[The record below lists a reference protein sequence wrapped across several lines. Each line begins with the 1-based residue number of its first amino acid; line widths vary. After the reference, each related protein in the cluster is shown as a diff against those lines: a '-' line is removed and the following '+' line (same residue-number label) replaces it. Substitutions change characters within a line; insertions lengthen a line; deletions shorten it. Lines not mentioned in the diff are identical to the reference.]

1 MESFS
6 TVWICKKF
14 NWNVVVNK
22 PNNEVG
28 IGIIVR
34 DHNGELL
41 KSRMA
46 FKPYI
51 IDSGIDDQVL
61 AAFAIVIFRR
71 DVELKKVVLKGDV
84 FTLKEQVNLKFF

>member
-1 MESFS
+1 M
-6 TVWICKKF
+6 WICKKF

-22 PNNEVG
+22 PNNEIG

-46 FKPYI
+46 FISLIRELMRCRQY
-51 IDSGIDDQVL
+51 SQL
-61 AAFAIVIFRR
+61 IVIFRR
-71 DVELKKVVLKGDV
+71 DIDLKKVVLKGDV
-84 FTLKEQVNLKFF
+84 VTT

>member
-1 MESFS
+1 
-6 TVWICKKF
+6 VWICKKF

-22 PNNEVG
+22 PNNEIG

-46 FKPYI
+46 FISLIRELMRCRQY
-51 IDSGIDDQVL
+51 SQL
-61 AAFAIVIFRR
+61 IVIFRR
-71 DVELKKVVLKGDV
+71 DIDLKKVVLKGDV
-84 FTLKEQVNLKFF
+84 VTT

>member
-1 MESFS
+1 M
-6 TVWICKKF
+6 F

-22 PNNEVG
+22 PNNEIG

-46 FKPYI
+46 FISLIRELMRCRQY
-51 IDSGIDDQVL
+51 SQL
-61 AAFAIVIFRR
+61 IVIFRR
-71 DVELKKVVLKGDV
+71 DIDLKKVVLKGDV
-84 FTLKEQVNLKFF
+84 VTT

>member
-1 MESFS
+1 
-6 TVWICKKF
+6 VWICKKF

-22 PNNEVG
+22 PNNEIG

-46 FKPYI
+46 FISLIRELMRCRQY
-51 IDSGIDDQVL
+51 SQL
-61 AAFAIVIFRR
+61 IVIFRR
-71 DVELKKVVLKGDV
+71 DIDLKKVVLNGDV
-84 FTLKEQVNLKFF
+84 VTT